1 MTLQN
6 LKTYQ
11 ERESGQEAEYRRHT
25 AGVGALSKKH
35 FLLTGWRGDGG
46 ARLDRYKSAS
56 LSFTHDSQHTFKIQ
70 TFWIDVKR
78 KKKAGQSDVATMD
91 KIAPDDLQAE
101 DFDMSG
107 LDIRAMDVD
116 EDVKTLI
123 IEKSS
128 ASKTNSSA
136 KEDERGVKLSQLEGG
151 KSEYR
156 KKLEAFKEGC
166 DKDEKFHKAVLTC
179 LPKGVDVDAKKFV

>member
-1 MTLQN
+1 MRHSPVS
-6 LKTYQ
+6 
-11 ERESGQEAEYRRHT
+11 ERVLFDIA
-25 AGVGALSKKH
+25 K
-35 FLLTGWRGDGG
+35 
-46 ARLDRYKSAS
+46 ARATR
-56 LSFTHDSQHTFKIQ
+56 

-123 IEKSS
+123 IEQQQKNAGSS
-128 ASKTNSSA
+128 DSSDSDSGQNRDLRGEIQEKEELSKQ
-136 KEDERGVKLSQLEGG
+136 DQQQCQR
-151 KSEYR
+151 R
-156 KKLEAFKEGC
+156 
-166 DKDEKFHKAVLTC
+166 
-179 LPKGVDVDAKKFV
+179 